1 MTSASRRCENP
12 RRGQSPALD
21 ERTSSL
27 SFVVFLSPNR
37 VADAGATDLA
47 GKLRKDCRAPLD
59 GVLFEFNQATLRA
72 DSTPALERTKAA
84 VIGIAGANF
93 EVQGHTDN
101 AGGDNYNLKLS
112 QARARSVMALL
123 TAQGVSATRL
133 SSVGYGKTQ
142 PIASNETAEGRARN
156 RRVELVCR
164 K

>member
-1 MTSASRRCENP
+1 M
-12 RRGQSPALD
+12 
-21 ERTSSL
+21 
-27 SFVVFLSPNR
+27 
-37 VADAGATDLA
+37 
-47 GKLRKDCRAPLD
+47 
-59 GVLFEFNQATLRA
+59 FEFNQATLRA

>member
-37 VADAGATDLA
+37 VAD
-47 GKLRKDCRAPLD
+47 KLRKDCRAPLD